1 MRHRMSISFVALILA
16 VFLSAMEV
24 VLHRHQARELF
35 LVLQELRA
43 QQNEL
48 DREWGQLLLEQ
59 GTWGTHG
66 RIEEISRNKLN
77 MTLPAA
83 EEVFR
88 VRS

>member
-1 MRHRMSISFVALILA
+1 MMRRTPLLSLALSLA

-24 VLHRHQARELF
+24 VLHRHETRELF

-66 RIEEISRNKLN
+66 RIEDIAREKLN
-77 MTLPAA
+77 MTLPDI
-83 EEVFR
+83 ETVFR

>member
-1 MRHRMSISFVALILA
+1 MSFLSLGLILG
-16 VFLSAMEV
+16 VFFSALEV
-24 VLHRHQARELF
+24 VLHRHETRELF
-35 LVLQELRA
+35 LVLQELGA
-43 QQNEL
+43 EQNEL

-66 RIEEISRNKLN
+66 RIEDIARNKLN
-77 MTLPAA
+77 MTLPEP

>member
-1 MRHRMSISFVALILA
+1 MTRRTSLLSLALSLA
-16 VFLSAMEV
+16 VFISAMEV
-24 VLHRHQARELF
+24 VLHRHETRELF

-66 RIEEISRNKLN
+66 RIEDIAREKLN
-77 MTLPAA
+77 MTLPDT
-83 EEVFR
+83 ETVFR

>member
-1 MRHRMSISFVALILA
+1 MTRKTSLLSLALALG
-16 VFLSAMEV
+16 VFFSALEV
-24 VLHRHQARELF
+24 VLHRHKTRELF

-66 RIEEISRNKLN
+66 RIEGIARDKLN
-77 MTLPAA
+77 MTLPDA
-83 EEVFR
+83 EAIFR

>member
-1 MRHRMSISFVALILA
+1 MTRTTSLLSLALSLA

-24 VLHRHQARELF
+24 VLHRHETRELF

-66 RIEEISRNKLN
+66 RIEDIAREKLN
-77 MTLPAA
+77 MTLPDT
-83 EEVFR
+83 ETVFR

>member
-1 MRHRMSISFVALILA
+1 
-16 VFLSAMEV
+16 MEV
-24 VLHRHQARELF
+24 VLYRHQARELF
-35 LVLQELRA
+35 LVLQELRL

-66 RIEEISRNKLN
+66 RIEEIARNKLN
-77 MTLPAA
+77 MIVPLSA
-83 EEVFR
+83 EIFR

>member
-1 MRHRMSISFVALILA
+1 MMRRTPLLSLALSLA

-24 VLHRHQARELF
+24 VLHRHETRELF

-66 RIEEISRNKLN
+66 RIEDIAREKLN
-77 MTLPAA
+77 MTLPDT
-83 EEVFR
+83 ETVFR

>member
-1 MRHRMSISFVALILA
+1 MTRRTSLLSLALSLA

-24 VLHRHQARELF
+24 VLHRHETRELF

-66 RIEEISRNKLN
+66 RIEDIAREKLN
-77 MTLPAA
+77 MTLPDT
-83 EEVFR
+83 ETVFR

>member
-1 MRHRMSISFVALILA
+1 MTRRTSLLSLALSLA

-24 VLHRHQARELF
+24 VLHRHETRELF

-59 GTWGTHG
+59 GTWGTNG
-66 RIEEISRNKLN
+66 RIEDIAREKLN
-77 MTLPAA
+77 MTLPDT
-83 EEVFR
+83 ETVFR

>member
-1 MRHRMSISFVALILA
+1 MMRRTPLLSLALSLA

-24 VLHRHQARELF
+24 VLYRHETRELF

-66 RIEEISRNKLN
+66 RIEDIAREKLN
-77 MTLPAA
+77 MTLPDT
-83 EEVFR
+83 ETVFR

>member
-1 MRHRMSISFVALILA
+1 MTRRTSLLSLALSLA

-24 VLHRHQARELF
+24 VLHRHATRELF
-35 LVLQELRA
+35 LVLEELRA

-66 RIEEISRNKLN
+66 RIEDIAREKLN
-77 MTLPAA
+77 MTLPDT
-83 EEVFR
+83 ETVFR

>member
-1 MRHRMSISFVALILA
+1 MRRTPLLSLALSLA

-24 VLHRHQARELF
+24 VLYRHETRELF

-66 RIEEISRNKLN
+66 RIEDIAREKLN
-77 MTLPAA
+77 MTLPDT
-83 EEVFR
+83 ETVFR

>member
-1 MRHRMSISFVALILA
+1 MTRRTSLLTLTLSLA
-16 VFLSAMEV
+16 VFISAMEV
-24 VLHRHQARELF
+24 VLHRHQTRELF

-59 GTWGTHG
+59 GTWATHS
-66 RIEEISRNKLN
+66 RIEDIAREKLK
-77 MTLPAA
+77 MTPPDT
-83 EEVFR
+83 ETVFR

>member
-1 MRHRMSISFVALILA
+1 MRQKTFILLLTLILG

-24 VLHRHQARELF
+24 VLYRHQTRELF

-48 DREWGQLLLEQ
+48 DQEWGQLLLEQ

-66 RIEEISRNKLN
+66 RIEDIARNKLN
-77 MTLPAA
+77 MTLPVAA
-83 EEVFR
+83 EIFR

>member
-1 MRHRMSISFVALILA
+1 MRHKVLILFLTLILS
-16 VFLSAMEV
+16 VFLSAMQV
-24 VLHRHQARELF
+24 VLHRHNARELF
-35 LVLQELRA
+35 LVLQELRV

-66 RIEEISRNKLN
+66 RIEDIARNKLN
-77 MTLPAA
+77 MTLPPA